1 MAVSLDNI
9 VNVEV
14 RASSFSTVVADF
26 NLGCII
32 GYANGGTVDGG
43 KVYYKNSYATEMITD
58 GYATTDDIYKKA
70 TTYFSQDPNSNRV
83 YIAGMKE
90 DEDVGDAFTRVKALN
105 DKFYSFC
112 FAKKLTQAEVLKV
125 AALVEA
131 SDSPCCF
138 HFWTDDEKCLQA
150 SQENVLKALAA
161 LSYKRT
167 FGWYSTPDP
176 GTTGLIDAAVVGIVS
191 GLNSMTTN
199 SAYTLAYKTLV
210 GVEAENLSDGQLSAL
225 TSYSGN
231 VYTAFGSQY
240 NFTYPAMN
248 ATGYHVDE
256 VYFVD
261 LAKTLIQQHVV
272 AGLTSK
278 RKVPQT
284 EDGVTTLISYVAV
297 ACKKLNEIGII
308 AGGIWRG
315 DNILNLNKGDAIP
328 NGYNIQSETI
338 ADQSDS
344 DRAKRVSPPIY
355 VALLGSGA
363 IEHVVIQVYIV
374 R

>member
-14 RASSFSTVVADF
+14 RTSSFSPVVADF

-32 GYANGGTVDGG
+32 GYSAGGPVDEA
-43 KVYYKNSYATEMITD
+43 KVYYRNNYTTEMVTD
-58 GYATTDDIYKKA
+58 GFATTDDIYKKA
-70 TTYFSQDPNSNRV
+70 VAYFSQNPSSNRV
-83 YIAGMKE
+83 CIAGMGE
-90 DEDVGDAFTRVKALN
+90 QEDVGAAFTRVRTLN

-112 FAKKLTQAEVLKV
+112 FTKKLSKEEVLKV
-125 AALVEA
+125 APLVE
-131 SDSPCCF
+131 SSEPPCCF
-138 HFWTDDEKCLQA
+138 HFYTDDVNCLKTNQD
-150 SQENVLKALAA
+150 NILKALGA
-161 LSYKRT
+161 LKYQRT
-167 FGWYSTPDP
+167 FGWYSQDM
-176 GTTGLIDAAVVGIVS
+176 LIDAAVVGIVS

-210 GVEAENLSDGQLSAL
+210 GVNPVDLSDGELSAL
-225 TSYSGN
+225 TSYYGN
-231 VYTAFGSQY
+231 AYTNFGSQY
-240 NFTYPAMN
+240 SFTYPAMN
-248 ATGYHVDE
+248 ASGYHVDE

-261 LAKTLIQQHVV
+261 LAKTLIQQNVV

-284 EDGVTTLISYVAV
+284 EDGVTTLISFVAV
-297 ACKKLNEIGII
+297 ACRKLNDIGII
-308 AGGIWRG
+308 SEGVWRG
-315 DNILNLNKGDAIP
+315 DDVLNLHKGDAIL
-328 NGYNIQSETI
+328 NGYNIQAGTI

-344 DRAKRVSPPIY
+344 DRAQRISPPIY